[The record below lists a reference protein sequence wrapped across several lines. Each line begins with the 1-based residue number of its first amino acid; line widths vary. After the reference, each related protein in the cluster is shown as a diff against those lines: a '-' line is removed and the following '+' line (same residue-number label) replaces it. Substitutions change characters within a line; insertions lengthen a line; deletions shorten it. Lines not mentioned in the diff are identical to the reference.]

1 MFDAVRRK
9 AGTSGLFDIRR
20 FWRIAPG
27 RPFAIVLTACLIS
40 VSACS
45 TYSAE
50 QFADYFQMLP
60 REIEIDGFRHL
71 VYQRINLPPSERLHI
86 YIEGD
91 GNPGTNDSPSAD
103 PTPSFALALRLANED
118 SKDVA
123 WIGRPCYYGMQDAAR
138 CEPKYWTS
146 HRYSEEV
153 VRNMANAI
161 ERVREPEHNEIVLI
175 GYGGGGAIAALLES
189 RVEGV
194 VAVVTIAGNLDIDE
208 WARQQNAGPLHGSL
222 NPARQDTNPE
232 IPKYQLVGDKD
243 HIIPMKTSVAYGDS
257 RENVNLTVYQGFD
270 HLCCWER
277 KWSDFLSD
285 LSLALAILLEEELP
299 ENP

>member
-1 MFDAVRRK
+1 MFDAGRK
-9 AGTSGLFDIRR
+9 KTGRHSSFDIRR
-20 FWRIAPG
+20 FWRIASS
-27 RPFAIVLTACLIS
+27 RLAAIGLTACLIS

-60 REIEIDGFRHL
+60 REIEVDGFRHL
-71 VYQRINLPPSERLHI
+71 VYQNTNLPPTERLHI

-91 GNPGTNDSPSAD
+91 GNPGTNDQPSAD
-103 PTPSFALALRLANED
+103 PTPSFALALRLANVD
-118 SKDVA
+118 LHDVA

-138 CEPKYWTS
+138 CDPKYWTS

-153 VRNMANAI
+153 VHSMASVI
-161 ERVREPEHNEIVLI
+161 EQVREPEHVEIVLI
-175 GYGGGGAIAALLES
+175 GYGGGGTIAALLES

-194 VAVVTIAGNLDIDE
+194 VAVATIAGNLDIDE
-208 WARQQNAGPLHGSL
+208 WARQQNVEPLHGSL
-222 NPARQDTNPE
+222 NPAQQDTNPE

-243 HIIPMKTSVAYGDS
+243 HVVPMETSMAYGDS
-257 RENVNLTVYQGFD
+257 RENVNLTIYDGFD

-277 KWSDFLSD
+277 KWSEFLAD
-285 LSLALAILLEEELP
+285 LSLELAALLEEELP
-299 ENP
+299 EDL